1 MKKLLILLMSLSMA
15 LLLISCSPKTNDTE
29 NQTNA
34 PSDKDDETIMFNN
47 IVSDETKNELKKTL
61 LDKNLDEDDVN
72 FFINSVDEY
81 NKAADKNELKSDYT
95 KYSEDITYNKSID
108 KYIEKNPDFIGINC
122 RITTFSLVKNSLKV
136 EKELDDKSSVLD
148 FDKKAISDKSIL
160 SSDELNKFI
169 AYFAPINVSDADGK
183 YEDLITNEF
192 VKRGIKFNND
202 NVKLV
207 SVYINSNDEI
217 DGNIFFVGHTGL
229 MYKGNN
235 DYYFIEKLSFQEPYQ
250 MLKFKNK
257 KALYDYLINK
267 YNIKLDEN
275 SHDAIITENDKL
287 FEF

>member
-122 RITTFSLVKNSLKV
+122 RITTFSLVKNSLEV
-136 EKELDDKSSVLD
+136 EKELDDKSSALD

-229 MYKGNN
+229 MYKDNN

>member
-47 IVSDETKNELKKTL
+47 IVSDETKNDLKKTL

-122 RITTFSLVKNSLKV
+122 RITTFSLVKNSLEV

-229 MYKGNN
+229 MYKDNN